1 MRTSFLQAYKG
12 IRNRLRK
19 LHPESVVL
27 TILKQL
33 HTPTNSKFDDLKRI
47 PWHLLLIVKWTCQD
61 SMAGKQSKELA
72 THMDID
78 ELKQTIWDLPE
89 NTSKT
94 DLEKTPIRLF
104 MRRVLRVQA
113 AFQKGA
119 TLGAFRESAILMNQ
133 QSNSS
138 LVKMFT
144 KETGLTPQEYLD
156 FTILAY
162 AAVSTGN
169 QSLHP
174 DYFKQLLNL
183 YDSDKLIAYLDCMSA
198 DFAKLT
204 KYVRSLPDA
213 NKKVYSEIF
222 EFPVLSRYPF
232 YKHQNMYLCW
242 HPAVFMRGAEGL
254 VHAALSKYGQAY
266 IDRYSRAFE
275 KHIVATTRHCVQE
288 FLDETEISKLLP
300 KNSKV
305 VDGLISFAGMNIYVE
320 VKAGLYNES
329 LMTSG
334 ERRTFAHKTKSLITA
349 IHQAWE
355 VSSNLRV
362 EKKAPD
368 QILNSESEFLLIVT
382 NRELT
387 AGTGK
392 KLSQIYPEETL
403 QTPDSSVSDRLP
415 LENIYVVSVEDFERL
430 IMSAKNND
438 IDLPK
443 FLNKCKVHD
452 SKPDT
457 MVFYMQQHLEQSK
470 LPNYVSHIVD
480 ECYKTA
486 FARIEHVFKRT
497 S

>member
-1 MRTSFLQAYKG
+1 M
-12 IRNRLRK
+12 
-19 LHPESVVL
+19 
-27 TILKQL
+27 
-33 HTPTNSKFDDLKRI
+33 
-47 PWHLLLIVKWTCQD
+47 LIVKWTCQD
-61 SMAGKQSKELA
+61 GMAGIQSKELA
-72 THMDID
+72 THRDID

-94 DLEKTPIRLF
+94 DLEKTPIGLF

-113 AFQKGA
+113 EFQKGA

-138 LVKMFT
+138 LVNMFT
-144 KETGLTPQEYLD
+144 KETALTPQEYLD
-156 FTILAY
+156 FTIFAY
-162 AAVSTGN
+162 AAISNGN
-169 QSLHP
+169 QSIHP
-174 DYFKQLLNL
+174 GHFEQLLHL
-183 YDSDKLIAYLDCMSA
+183 HDIEKLNAYLDCMSA

-204 KYVRSLPDA
+204 GYVRSLPDA

-254 VHAALSKYGQAY
+254 VHAVLSKYGQTY
-266 IDRYSRAFE
+266 IDKYSRAFE
-275 KHIVATTRHCVQE
+275 KHIVATSRNCVQE
-288 FLDETEISKLLP
+288 FLDENEISDILP
-300 KNSKV
+300 KHSKV
-305 VDGLISFAGMNIYVE
+305 VDGLISFAGMNVYVE

-334 ERRTFAHKTKSLITA
+334 EKRTFSHKTKSLINA

-368 QILNSESEFLLIVT
+368 QILKSESEYLLVVT

-392 KLSQIYPEETL
+392 KLSAIYPAETL
-403 QTPDSSVSDRLP
+403 QTPDSSVLERLP
-415 LENIYVVSVEDFERL
+415 LENIYIVSVDDFERL
-430 IMSAKNND
+430 IVSAKNND
-438 IDLPK
+438 IELPG

-486 FARIEHVFKRT
+486 FARIEHLFN
-497 S
+497 SNS